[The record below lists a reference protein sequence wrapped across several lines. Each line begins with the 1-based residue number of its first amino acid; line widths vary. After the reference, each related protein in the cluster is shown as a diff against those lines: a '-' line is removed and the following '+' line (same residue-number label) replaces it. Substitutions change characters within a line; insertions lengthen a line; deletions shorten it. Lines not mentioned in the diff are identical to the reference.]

1 LSQWQPCNN
10 QILAPD
16 EVNSDEN
23 VKDKVFEN
31 SPIFIE
37 PEVINCFSEPQKF
50 FDETKRGLRLIA
62 L

>member
-1 LSQWQPCNN
+1 M
-10 QILAPD
+10 
-16 EVNSDEN
+16 NSDEN